1 MPMRDWRRLRRMVE
15 SAYRRTFQ
23 GRTIAMRHQSTVYT
37 AAIAIAVIG
46 VVSLPSPVFADPGS
60 PYFSES
66 MLEQQLSDQRAA
78 QPGGAW
84 NNARVNVPKYTS
96 AATDS
101 ALGVPDPA
109 LGAVTAGTG
118 VMPGGAVPGLGAVGT
133 ATSAALT
140 AQSAAIGGATAGGV
154 GGASTGAVG
163 A

>member
-1 MPMRDWRRLRRMVE
+1 
-15 SAYRRTFQ
+15 
-23 GRTIAMRHQSTVYT
+23 MRHQNISYT
-37 AAIAIAVIG
+37 AAIAIAAVIG

-66 MLEQQLSDQRAA
+66 MFEQQLQDQRAS

-84 NNARVNVPKYTS
+84 NNAKVNVPKYIDT
-96 AATDS
+96 ATGS

-109 LGAVTAGTG
+109 LGAVTAGGG

-140 AQSAAIGGATAGGV
+140 AQTAAVGTGTGV
-154 GGASTGAVG
+154 GGSASGGFSATGATG
-163 A
+163 AATGAALGILTGIH